1 MRIPIVPI
9 LLAASLAGAVESRA
23 EAGNEPTN
31 ESEAQRVLGAEDAYV
46 AAELSRDEEALRRI
60 VDDRF
65 VFNSSSG
72 ETTGKEELIQGL
84 LGMAMTGQ
92 EITERS
98 VLIEGDIAL
107 VFGTSKLR
115 FAAPEGTERV
125 STLRYTST
133 YVKREGDW
141 RLLALQM
148 QARAP
153 RQPESANGEQLGQE
167 SHDMKALTE
176 FATRYAA
183 AWSSQDPVVFAAFYA
198 EDASFRINDGAPS
211 IGRAA
216 IEETARSFMTAFPDM
231 VVRLVELQQTEDHIE
246 FHWHWT
252 GTNTGPGGTGNAVDL
267 RGYEQWILDEEGLIL
282 ECHGHMDD
290 TEYQRQLNAPSD

>member
-1 MRIPIVPI
+1 VRNPVVPI
-9 LLAASLAGAVESRA
+9 LLAVSLAGPVQSRA
-23 EAGNEPTN
+23 EVGGGPIV
-31 ESEAQRVLGAEDAYV
+31 ESEEQHVLDAEDAYV
-46 AAELSRDEEALRRI
+46 AAELSRDEAALRRI

-65 VFNSSSG
+65 VFNSSNG
-72 ETTGKEELIQGL
+72 QTTGKEELIQAL
-84 LGMAMTGQ
+84 LEMAMTGQ
-92 EITERS
+92 DVTERS
-98 VLIEGDIAL
+98 VLIEGDVAL
-107 VFGTSKLR
+107 VFGTTELR

-133 YVKREGDW
+133 YVRREGDW

-153 RQPESANGEQLGQE
+153 RQPKSANSEQSGQE
-167 SHDMKALTE
+167 PHDMKALMD

-198 EDASFRINDGAPS
+198 EDASFRINDGAAS

-252 GTNTGPGGTGNAVDL
+252 GTNTGPGGTGNVVDL
-267 RGYEQWILDEEGLIL
+267 RGHEQWILDEEGLIL

-290 TEYQRQLNAPSD
+290 AEYQRQLNAPSD